1 MPQGFDELVH
11 HNNATSYPREQIGLE
26 HHTFLSSSHPDS
38 RMSTPTPHSMSPHLS
53 PYGLPQ
59 QQQQQ
64 QAVYANNYA
73 YQAQSIYEGHD
84 GGYPSLPEEVRPGRG
99 QEKRDGSL
107 ADKS

>member
-59 QQQQQ
+59 QQQQ
-64 QAVYANNYA
+64 AVYANNYA

-99 QEKRDGSL
+99 QEKRDESL